1 MSSSRVAVRAALL
14 PVAACIGLIYVVA
27 MAVLAVPLFMGLLA
41 MSSANAL
48 LARRRGCTWLSLFFE
63 EAASAQAHTGPGAAS
78 QRVQQP
84 ADSRVAASVGI
95 QDRGLPEHTTASSLQ
110 QKRGAQPLTLDI
122 PRAAISEEP
131 MKVPTAAAVEGTA
144 VKATQSL
151 SPIPPLQQPSA
162 APGDAAS
169 TTKAM
174 SPVGWRAISPRSTP
188 HAADSPSSSTCSTS
202 GPPSPPTPLR
212 PEAAVGEAARA
223 DPASQRQSQASVAG
237 TAGDNRAPQPVLD
250 GALLATCRPL
260 SLLGEGSFGTVH
272 RVRVA
277 PKSGPSYEAARKRIP
292 VHSDYVRE
300 QFEAEV
306 EALKAGLGCVN
317 VVQILDA
324 RSTPYYHEILM
335 ELLRGGTLEDEL
347 SSTRYGRLPEPRVKA
362 LALDTL
368 RGLADLHARRVCCR
382 DIKLE
387 NIMLRQKGG
396 QAVLVDLGMAVK
408 TDADG
413 RLGASCGIAGSM
425 CYMAPELYEGT
436 AKPAAGAAKQRKGG
450 RRPVPPRI
458 TVKSDVFSLGQGL
471 LECAV
476 RGGVDV
482 DRVASVPLRE
492 FLRALVANKPEER
505 LSAEE
510 ALRHPYLA
518 AVE

>member
-1 MSSSRVAVRAALL
+1 M
-14 PVAACIGLIYVVA
+14 
-27 MAVLAVPLFMGLLA
+27 
-41 MSSANAL
+41 
-48 LARRRGCTWLSLFFE
+48 
-63 EAASAQAHTGPGAAS
+63 
-78 QRVQQP
+78 
-84 ADSRVAASVGI
+84 
-95 QDRGLPEHTTASSLQ
+95 
-110 QKRGAQPLTLDI
+110 
-122 PRAAISEEP
+122 
-131 MKVPTAAAVEGTA
+131 
-144 VKATQSL
+144 
-151 SPIPPLQQPSA
+151 
-162 APGDAAS
+162 
-169 TTKAM
+169 
-174 SPVGWRAISPRSTP
+174 
-188 HAADSPSSSTCSTS
+188 
-202 GPPSPPTPLR
+202 
-212 PEAAVGEAARA
+212 
-223 DPASQRQSQASVAG
+223 
-237 TAGDNRAPQPVLD
+237 
-250 GALLATCRPL
+250 
-260 SLLGEGSFGTVH
+260 H

-347 SSTRYGRLPEPRVKA
+347 VGRAQRGHCRVAVALGGGRQCIVGACWPPAIAELNVARGSSVVLAVHRTLLVALGADPATVPSLAAPLQSSTRYGRLPEPRVKA